1 MEGDILVMIDHLKIF
16 VTVVE
21 QRHFS
26 RAASLLNLS
35 QPNVSLHIRNLENE
49 LDTTLFIRSPK
60 KVTVTEAGEILYI
73 RANKMLELYEEAKQE
88 INAQKHTV
96 QGTLKVGASFTI
108 GEYILPRMLGAFA
121 QEYPQVKVEVIVGNT
136 EEIIEKARLNELDIG
151 LIEGEVTQKEVRAE
165 PFMQDE
171 MIIIAPLTHPLAQLR
186 TVKPDMLQDQVWIWR
201 ESGSGTRAYSDQ
213 LMASL
218 QLNVAHFFIFS
229 SSQGIK
235 EAVSA
240 GLGIAMI
247 SKLTVRKEL
256 EAGDIKRINIQ
267 NRTFTR
273 NLSIIQGNE
282 GFRSNARELFIDKI
296 MNAEER
302 DS

>member
-1 MEGDILVMIDHLKIF
+1 MIIDPLKIF

-26 RAASLLNLS
+26 RAAKLLNLS

-60 KVTVTEAGEILYI
+60 QVKVTEAGEMLYI
-73 RANKMLELYEEAKQE
+73 RAKKILSLYEEAKQE
-88 INAQKHTV
+88 IASQRHIV
-96 QGTLKVGASFTI
+96 QGTINIGASFTI
-108 GEYILPRMLGAFA
+108 GEYILPRLLANYA
-121 QEYPQVKVEVIVGNT
+121 NENPLVHVEVTVGNT
-136 EEIIEKARLNELDIG
+136 EEVIAKTKSNQLDIG
-151 LIEGEVTQKEVRAE
+151 LIEGELQDLDVEAR
-165 PFMQDE
+165 PFMEDE
-171 MIIIAPLTHPLAQLR
+171 MIIIAPSNHPLAQLR
-186 TVKPDMLQDQVWIWR
+186 IVKPDMLHDQSWIWR
-201 ESGSGTRAYSDQ
+201 EKGSGTRAYSDQ
-213 LMASL
+213 LIESL
-218 QLNVAHFFIFS
+218 QIAVKRSFIFS

-256 EAGDIKRINIQ
+256 ETNEIKQIHIS

-273 NLSIIQGNE
+273 NFSIIQGKHDFKN
-282 GFRSNARELFIDKI
+282 RAHDLFIEKI
-296 MNAEER
+296 M
-302 DS
+302 SI

>member
-1 MEGDILVMIDHLKIF
+1 MEGDKLVMIDHLKIF

-73 RANKMLELYEEAKQE
+73 RAKKMLELYEEAKQE
-88 INAQKHTV
+88 LNAQKHTV

-121 QEYPQVKVEVIVGNT
+121 QEYPLVKVEVMVGNT

-151 LIEGEVTQKEVRAE
+151 LIEGEVTQKEVKAE

-213 LMASL
+213 LMANL

-282 GFRSNARELFIDKI
+282 GFHSNARELFIDKI
-296 MNAEER
+296 LNAEER
-302 DS
+302 GT

>member
-1 MEGDILVMIDHLKIF
+1 MIDHLKIF

-73 RANKMLELYEEAKQE
+73 RAKKMLELYEEAKQE
-88 INAQKHTV
+88 LNAQKHTV

-121 QEYPQVKVEVIVGNT
+121 QEYPLVKVEVMVGNT

-151 LIEGEVTQKEVRAE
+151 LIEGEVTQKEVKAE

-213 LMASL
+213 LMANL

-282 GFRSNARELFIDKI
+282 GFHSNARELFIDKI
-296 MNAEER
+296 LNAEER
-302 DS
+302 GT